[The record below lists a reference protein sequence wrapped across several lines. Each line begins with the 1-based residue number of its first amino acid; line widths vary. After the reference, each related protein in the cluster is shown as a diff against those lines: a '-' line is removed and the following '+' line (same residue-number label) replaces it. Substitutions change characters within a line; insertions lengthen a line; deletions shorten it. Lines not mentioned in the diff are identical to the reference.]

1 MNLWI
6 FYRLCLKWQ
15 FHLLKDLVSYTQ
27 ATFQHSTTFGWRY
40 IAFWIWCLQR
50 NSDWSKWPKT
60 FCGRCKSFW
69 NENNVPQ
76 SIGKPRVF
84 FTNTGVEFH
93 NEYTEMCIS
102 TLSSHKTCDGNS
114 IDFPCVFLLTTMAT
128 NDSTAILFVLCIN
141 YSFPVCCFQRFKCQ
155 RIRICVGTALLTN
168 AGQTTRKTTLLSLQT
183 MACLLFGT
191 ILWREPTW
199 AYCQFD
205 HYK

>member
-1 MNLWI
+1 MFHTLKQHFSILRHLVGDISHFESDAYSVTLTEASDLKLFVGGVNP
-6 FYRLCLKWQ
+6 FEMKTMCLKALESPG
-15 FHLLKDLVSYTQ
+15 F
-27 ATFQHSTTFGWRY
+27 
-40 IAFWIWCLQR
+40 
-50 NSDWSKWPKT
+50 
-60 FCGRCKSFW
+60 
-69 NENNVPQ
+69 
-76 SIGKPRVF
+76 F
-84 FTNTGVEFH
+84 FTNTGVEFQ

-114 IDFPCVFLLTTMAT
+114 IDFPCVFLLTTKAT